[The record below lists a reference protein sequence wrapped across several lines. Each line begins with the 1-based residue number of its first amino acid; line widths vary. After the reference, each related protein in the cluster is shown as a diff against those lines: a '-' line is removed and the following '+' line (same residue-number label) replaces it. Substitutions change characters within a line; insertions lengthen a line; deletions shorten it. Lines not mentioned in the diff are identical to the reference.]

1 VNPERTGISS
11 TRDRLR
17 STGMT
22 SDWTTL
28 EVLRVRQVTLDV
40 AIIIGALFVLS
51 MPAVELHTRDLLSR
65 ALFISWM
72 AASIVVPA
80 CLWTYSVFGSQ
91 GSITRD
97 GDTLTF
103 TGRLRFSRSVRIT
116 GATAEVRPW
125 FEAGGAEIGGQ
136 FFQGPLL
143 KISNG
148 RRSVLVS
155 TRDPA
160 LGDQLLTDREGR
172 RLDPTYEVAPEDF
185 VRLLH
190 LFESSL
196 RTR

>member
-1 VNPERTGISS
+1 
-11 TRDRLR
+11 
-17 STGMT
+17 MT

-40 AIIIGALFVLS
+40 AIIMGSLFVLS
-51 MPAVELHTRDLLSR
+51 MPAVSLHTRDLLSR
-65 ALFISWM
+65 ALFIPWL
-72 AASIVVPA
+72 AVSIIVPA
-80 CLWTYSVFGSQ
+80 CLWAYSVFGSQ
-91 GSITRD
+91 GSIVRD

-103 TGRLRFSRSVRIT
+103 SGRLRVSRSIRIT

-125 FEAGGAEIGGQ
+125 FEAGSAEIGGQ
-136 FFQGPLL
+136 YFQGPLL

-160 LGDQLLTDREGR
+160 LGDQLLTDRKGR
-172 RLDPTYEVAPEDF
+172 RLEPTFEVPPEDF

-190 LFESSL
+190 LFEPSL